1 LKAEEALKLALLCLA
16 TVAWDFKS
24 GNADF
29 GSHTLLVFGIECGA
43 FPNIAGIHVYTY
55 THRDRLEEGL
65 GENCAGDYRWEKLL
79 H

>member
-1 LKAEEALKLALLCLA
+1 M
-16 TVAWDFKS
+16 
-24 GNADF
+24 
-29 GSHTLLVFGIECGA
+29 LVFGIECGA